1 MQLAMENDAS
11 RTTFTLT
18 AITFAVDGPEW
29 DSLYENPENKIG
41 PHRIHEGTSI
51 EAQLVLWP
59 KIIPHH
65 WNKYSSFNQPAFLG
79 FDPEKA
85 MPERSLV
92 SLKAGSYL
100 SSVGDCARSLGV
112 HGILIR
118 GSTALTHFLI
128 ADSP

>member
-59 KIIPHH
+59 KIIPYH
-65 WNKYSSFNQPAFLG
+65 WNKYSSFNQPAFWDLIQRRPCPKEASFPLRRG
-79 FDPEKA
+79 HIY
-85 MPERSLV
+85 LV
-92 SLKAGSYL
+92 S
-100 SSVGDCARSLGV
+100 
-112 HGILIR
+112 GIAPDR
-118 GSTALTHFLI
+118 
-128 ADSP
+128 